1 MKRYITCFRHPARAA
16 GEGAYYLVHFVSAVS
31 FIENLDAALLNMDP
45 ADFELCALCSFLLL
59 ASSCCCFFFFFF
71 D

>member
-1 MKRYITCFRHPARAA
+1 
-16 GEGAYYLVHFVSAVS
+16 VSAVS

-45 ADFELCALCSFLLL
+45 ADFELCAPL
-59 ASSCCCFFFFFF
+59 SSSSFFFFFF